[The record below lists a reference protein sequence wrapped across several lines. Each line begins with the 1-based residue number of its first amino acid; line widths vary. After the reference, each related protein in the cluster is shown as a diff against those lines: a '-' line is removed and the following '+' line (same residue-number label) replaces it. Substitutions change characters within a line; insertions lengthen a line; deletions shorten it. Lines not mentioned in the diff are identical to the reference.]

1 MVTRTSLVV
10 QWLRF
15 HVSTAGSTGLILV
28 RGTKIPHG
36 AQCRQKPKVCV
47 YVCVYIYIYTYGA
60 SLVTHDSKESACNT
74 RDPGSV
80 PGLGR
85 SIGEG
90 HDNPVQNPMDRGAWW
105 ATVLGGRKES
115 DTIERLILLVM
126 YIQENKIVSSLEL
139 CLF

>member
-1 MVTRTSLVV
+1 MV

-15 HVSTAGSTGLILV
+15 HASTAGSTGLILV

-60 SLVTHDSKESACNT
+60 SLVTQDSKESACNT

-90 HDNPVQNPMDRGAWW
+90 HDNPFQNPMDRGAWW

-115 DTIERLILLVM
+115 DTIERLTLLVM